1 MLDYGEAEGEKVG
14 DMIKDG
20 GTDFRVRGSIHLLLI
35 GEPST
40 AKSAL
45 LRASCRLAGRA
56 IFTAATGSTA
66 AGLTAAAVR
75 DTSGWALEAG
85 ALVLADGGVCAIDEF
100 TSLRGADRAAVHE
113 AMEQQTVSLAKAG
126 LVTRLNCRCA
136 VIAASSLPA
145 DAEHSPN
152 LLPTP
157 LLSRFDLVW
166 RLLDPVGCEA
176 WDSAVAD
183 HVLGFK
189 AAEANNLDNR
199 RVAKLH
205 ILGSGRIPTS
215 AFERCGDPASTL
227 LRTAQAHT
235 TANAWEGREPS
246 SSRQDDS
253 ASS

>member
-1 MLDYGEAEGEKVG
+1 MLDYGATEDERVDDVING
-14 DMIKDG
+14 DER
-20 GTDFRVRGSIHLLLI
+20 DFRVRGSIHLLLI

-56 IFTAATGSTA
+56 IFTAATGTTA

-75 DTSGWALEAG
+75 DISGWALEAG

-126 LVTRLNCRCA
+126 IVARLNCRCA
-136 VIAASSLPA
+136 VIAASSLPT
-145 DAEHSPN
+145 DTEHSSN
-152 LLPTP
+152 ILPTP

-166 RLLDPVGCEA
+166 RLLDPVGCET

-189 AAEANNLDNR
+189 AADED
-199 RVAKLH
+199 
-205 ILGSGRIPTS
+205 
-215 AFERCGDPASTL
+215 GDDVTKDKPVVDTL
-227 LRTAQAHT
+227 
-235 TANAWEGREPS
+235 S
-246 SSRQDDS
+246 
-253 ASS
+253 